1 LARTIA
7 SATADAAR
15 SGIGRRASRRASR
28 ERNLPGPRSHAR
40 LALALALLVAGC
52 GGPPPVRC
60 QGYDLDDKMMSTRTI
75 FLERLA
81 GCPIGGRH

>member
-1 LARTIA
+1 VCERR
-7 SATADAAR
+7 R
-15 SGIGRRASRRASR
+15 SCVRAPA
-28 ERNLPGPRSHAR
+28 P

-52 GGPPPVRC
+52 GGPPPPRC

-81 GCPIGGRH
+81 GCPISGRN